1 MSAAP
6 GCAKITVSTFLKHP
20 CSCNNRFIR
29 QHAARLASAQS
40 GSPRL
45 NGGKFATGTQ
55 LQNSASN
62 GHKCS
67 AFFKFGKS
75 KDEYKG
81 RLNVLQAALVEP
93 LLLTYTMVLSS
104 GLSHSIPV
112 FCLLKS

>member
-1 MSAAP
+1 MSTAP
-6 GCAKITVSTFLKHP
+6 GCAKITVSSFLKHP
-20 CSCNNRFIR
+20 CCCNNRFIR

-55 LQNSASN
+55 LQNSTSN

-75 KDEYKG
+75 KDEYRGK
-81 RLNVLQAALVEP
+81 LDVLQAALVKYGLP
-93 LLLTYTMVLSS
+93 THTMLQLSI
-104 GLSHSIPV
+104 L
-112 FCLLKS
+112 

>member
-1 MSAAP
+1 MSTAP
-6 GCAKITVSTFLKHP
+6 GYAKITVSTFLKHP

-45 NGGKFATGTQ
+45 NGAKFATGTQ
-55 LQNSASN
+55 LQNSTSN

-81 RLNVLQAALVEP
+81 RGLWCCRLNW
-93 LLLTYTMVLSS
+93 S
-104 GLSHSIPV
+104 
-112 FCLLKS
+112 K